1 MNLHQQQ
8 ALHDFCEKWLNKIKN
23 NEISKESS
31 ETSDTQTFWY
41 TLIHNVFGVSE
52 HNLQIEFEKKVS
64 IDFTDKDGVKHTT
77 QKRIDAYIPE
87 TKVLIEQK
95 DSKKDLTKAILQSD
109 GTSLTP
115 FEQAKRYYDD
125 GLGISEKGR
134 YIVTCNFK
142 EFRIYDMDK
151 KTPEQVILLENLENE
166 IYRLEFLVKSDAT
179 VMTKEEQL
187 SYDAGTL
194 IGEMYKHLLRI
205 YKNSDD
211 PSVAKDINKLC
222 VRLAFCLYAEDAG
235 LFASHQAFYKYLAGF
250 SAKGLNNA
258 LEKLFKTLDTKY
270 EERSA
275 NISEELDSFPYVNGG
290 LFKESIEIPELD
302 DEFRDLLLNQ
312 ASAAFDWKDISPTI
326 FGAIFESTL
335 NPETRRSGGM
345 HYTSLKNIHKVIDPL
360 FLNDLRSEFE
370 RIKAL
375 KIENTRRQ
383 RFKEFQQ
390 KLGKLRFLDPACGSG
405 NFLTETY
412 LSLRKLENDV
422 MREIYTVQVGDKKG
436 YQTGLQFDDPDNS
449 SSVAGNPIH
458 VTLDQFYGIEINDY
472 AVAVAQT
479 AMWIAESQMKKQ
491 TERIIGQE
499 LEYLP
504 LHPYENIHCANA
516 LKIDWNEIIPAE
528 DLNYIMGNPPFIGAS
543 MMTAEQKKDAIDVF
557 GPIKLSNSID
567 YVGAWYYK
575 ALELMDGKD
584 ISCSFV
590 STNSITQGEIVGAM
604 WKPLYE
610 KYPYLSID
618 FAYRS
623 FIWDSE
629 TNKKA
634 HVHCVIIGFS
644 CNGRLKD
651 KHIFNSDGNVLKV
664 KNISP
669 YLIESENVLIESR
682 STPICNVPKMTLGNK
697 PSDGGNLIL
706 SVEEKADI
714 IKREPKLENYIRQY
728 IGSEEYIN
736 NKIRFC
742 FWLENISPN
751 IISESNELKRRV
763 ENVRQMRL
771 QSTAKPTVLKA
782 ETPHLFFFISQPKDN
797 YLLVPSTSSENRR
810 YIPIGFLTP
819 DVIASNACTIIPSA
833 TLFHFGILTSSL
845 HNSWMRVVGG
855 RLESRYRYSGNVVYN
870 NFIWVD
876 ATDQQKERISQTA
889 QAILDARDSHPECS
903 LATLYDSKSMPDD
916 LLRAH
921 KANDKAVLS
930 LYGLPADASEEEI
943 VSHLM
948 QLYKEKVDA
957 LNAAS
962 VSTEQKKRKA
972 NRKKSSSDEVVTQ
985 KTETNLLFTEE
996 SYNKEEVKPVE
1007 KTTEDAVS
1015 IVPEKMEKNS
1025 DKNKDEKKSEPRQL
1039 SIFEMLDEED

>member
-87 TKVLIEQK
+87 TKILIEQK

-109 GTSLTP
+109 GSSLTP

-151 KTPEQVILLENLENE
+151 KNPEQVILLENLENE

-205 YKNSDD
+205 YKNSED

-222 VRLAFCLYAEDAG
+222 VRLAFCLYAEDSG

-270 EERSA
+270 EERSS

-360 FLNDLRSEFE
+360 FLNELRSEFE
-370 RIKAL
+370 KIKSF
-375 KIENTRRQ
+375 KIETTRKK
-383 RFKEFQQ
+383 RFKEFQN

-422 MREIYTVQVGDKKG
+422 MREIYTVQVGEKKG
-436 YQTGLQFDDPDNS
+436 YQTGLQFDDPDNPA
-449 SSVAGNPIH
+449 SVAGNPIH

-516 LKIDWNEIIPAE
+516 LRIDWNDVIPASR
-528 DLNYIMGNPPFIGAS
+528 LSFIMGNPPFAGQNIRQNS
-543 MMTAEQKKDAIDVF
+543 QKSDMEYVFKDDENYK
-557 GPIKLSNSID
+557 KLD
-567 YVGAWYYK
+567 YVTAWFKK
-575 ALELMDGKD
+575 ADVYMRGTE
-584 ISCSFV
+584 IETAFV
-590 STNSITQGEIVGAM
+590 ATNSLSQGEQSNLL
-604 WKPLYE
+604 WKI
-610 KYPYLSID
+610 LSENLCIN
-618 FAYRS
+618 FAYQTFR
-623 FIWDSE
+623 WDSE
-629 TNKKA
+629 ALDVAK
-634 HVHCVIIGFS
+634 VHCVIIGFS
-644 CNGRLKD
+644 YKERRD
-651 KHIFNSDGNVLKV
+651 KLLFSADSSCQVA
-664 KNISP
+664 KNINGYLLDAPRIFIKNRDKGFNESLGQLVQGSP
-669 YLIESENVLIESR
+669 ES
-682 STPICNVPKMTLGNK
+682 
-697 PSDGGNLIL
+697 GGGHLIL
-706 SVEEKADI
+706 SVDEKNELLNKYPILDKY
-714 IKREPKLENYIRQY
+714 IKPY
-728 IGSEEYIN
+728 IGAQEFLNETEYSRYCLWFDSEPSIEIK
-736 NKIRFC
+736 KIP
-742 FWLENISPN
+742 E
-751 IISESNELKRRV
+751 
-763 ENVRQMRL
+763 L
-771 QSTAKPTVLKA
+771 QSRFNAVSEIRAVDKTDRIRKMFDRPY
-782 ETPHLFFFISQPKDN
+782 FFAQNRQPKNN
-797 YLLVPSTSSENRR
+797 YLVIPIVSSENRK
-810 YIPIGFLTP
+810 YIPIGFESP
-819 DVIASNACTIIPSA
+819 DVISSNAIQVMDNVQMY
-833 TLFHFGILTSSL
+833 LFSL
-845 HNSWMRVVGG
+845 LISEVHMAWMRAVAG
-855 RLESRYRYSGNVVYN
+855 RLKSDYRYSPFVFYSFPIPELN
-870 NFIWVD
+870 D
-876 ATDQQKERISQTA
+876 SQKDQLKKNGEK
-889 QAILDARDSHPECS
+889 ILEVRRANKGE
-903 LATLYDSKSMPDD
+903 TLSDLYSRNMPHD
-916 LLRAH
+916 LQEAH
-921 KANDKAVLS
+921 KKNDDFVLS
-930 LYGLPADASEEEI
+930 LYGLTESASEEVI
-943 VSHLM
+943 VSTLM
-948 QLYKEKVDA
+948 KLYKEKMDSIVPDG
-957 LNAAS
+957 NQQ
-962 VSTEQKKRKA
+962 QKK
-972 NRKKSSSDEVVTQ
+972 KKVSCKKTSSDEISTNN
-985 KTETNLLFTEE
+985 TYTNLLFTDDSEKKDVDK
-996 SYNKEEVKPVE
+996 SVE
-1007 KTTEDAVS
+1007 KVTEDTVS
-1015 IVPEKMEKNS
+1015 KNS
-1025 DKNKDEKKSEPRQL
+1025 EKQRKNLDKTKDENKSEPRQL
-1039 SIFEMLDEED
+1039 SIFEMLDEEDQ